1 MEPNLTA
8 PASLNPASAASPLT
22 KQVTEIKA
30 PELQHLPPRVNMESA
45 EQRNNEVLRK
55 IFGPPST
62 PIGEVLKLVQSMPPA
77 IKSLSALV
85 ERGKLQ
91 ESVSIPTSKAD
102 AGNQISMTVHGT
114 IDGRPH
120 AQLSAV
126 ATRKSAN
133 GTWDTTY
140 TFKADGVEPLGI
152 TQSQNADGSY
162 RTTIQPPGQVDPV
175 VMASTGPLTVDKDK
189 PGIPVTIDGQ
199 GISTIEY

>member
-1 MEPNLTA
+1 MEPNLMA
-8 PASLNPASAASPLT
+8 FASRNPASTASAFT
-22 KQVTEIKA
+22 QQVTGVEA
-30 PELQHLPPRVNMESA
+30 PELENLSPRVNKALA

-55 IFGPPST
+55 VFGPPST
-62 PIGEVLKLVQSMPPA
+62 PIGEVLKLVLGMPPA
-77 IKSLSALV
+77 IKALSALV
-85 ERGKLQ
+85 EQGKLR
-91 ESVSIPTSKAD
+91 ESVSIPMSKGD

-114 IDGRPH
+114 IDGRPD

-140 TFKADGVEPLGI
+140 TFKAQGVEPIGI

-162 RTTIQPPGQVDPV
+162 RTTIQPPGHVPPI
-175 VMASTGPLTVDKDK
+175 VMASTGPLMVDKDR

-199 GISTIEY
+199 AISSIEY

>member
-1 MEPNLTA
+1 MEPNLM
-8 PASLNPASAASPLT
+8 ASASRNPASTASPFT
-22 KQVTEIKA
+22 QQVTGVEA
-30 PELQHLPPRVNMESA
+30 PELENLSPRVNKELA

-55 IFGPPST
+55 VFGPPST
-62 PIGEVLKLVQSMPPA
+62 SIGEVLKLVLGMPPA

-91 ESVSIPTSKAD
+91 ESVALPTSKGH

-114 IDGRPH
+114 IDGRAH
-120 AQLSAV
+120 AQLSVV

-133 GTWDTTY
+133 STWDMTC
-140 TFKADGVEPLGI
+140 TFKAQGVEPIGI

-162 RTTIQPPGQVDPV
+162 RTTIQPPGHVPAI
-175 VMASTGPLTVDKDK
+175 VMASTGPLLVDRDK

-199 GISTIEY
+199 SISAIEY